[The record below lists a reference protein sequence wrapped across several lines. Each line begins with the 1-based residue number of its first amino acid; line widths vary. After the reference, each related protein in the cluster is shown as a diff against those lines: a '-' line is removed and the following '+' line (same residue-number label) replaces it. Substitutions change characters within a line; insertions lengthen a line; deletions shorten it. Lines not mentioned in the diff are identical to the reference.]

1 MPKLIVIDGNSLMY
15 RAFYAL
21 PAMTSRGGTPTGA
34 IYGFL
39 SMLLKLAAGNPEYML
54 VAFDMHGPTIR
65 HESYAEYKSNR
76 KPMPDE
82 LREQMPII
90 KRILT
95 DMGIAVCECPGY
107 EADDLLGTFARI
119 ANSGGIDAL
128 LVTGDRDALQLIS
141 DSTHV
146 LMTKKGISETI
157 EFDAETLYEQ
167 YGVTPAQIVDLKGL
181 MGDAS
186 DNIPGIPG
194 VGEKTAVKL
203 IKKYGGLEESLKH
216 ADDEKGALRQKLT
229 DNADIAS
236 ISYQLAVIH
245 TDAPIDMKITDCA
258 FDASQLQNA
267 VPLMTELELKSLIAR
282 IPKVDM
288 PAESTSYEK
297 VAEEIAVKD
306 MDELELALT
315 SISKSGVL
323 AIVVADNFVSI
334 SDSAERQH
342 LISTNASLIERGLD
356 ACDVFRALKPVL
368 ENPTVPKLTFDAKKI
383 MHTLSRYEIKLN
395 GLKFDAMIADYLI
408 HATRPASSLHDLY
421 KGRFGTEEGTSA
433 GAAGLFILFEGMT
446 HDMEKLQLMELY
458 ETVELPL
465 ISVLFDMEETGFS
478 IDTDILAALSD
489 SMSIRIR
496 ELSNEIYEL
505 AGEQFSILSTKQL
518 GSILFEKLGL
528 PPYRKTKTG
537 YSTDSETLEALHDMH
552 PIIPLITEYRFLTK
566 LKSTFLDGLKAL
578 VDEHGR
584 VHTSFNQNVTA
595 TGRIS
600 STEPNLQNIP
610 VRTQIGREI
619 RKAFVASRGNM
630 LVGADYSQIELRLLA
645 HMSGDERMIE
655 AFINEDDIH
664 STTASEVFGVPV
676 DEVTPEQRSAAKAV
690 NFGIVYGISDY
701 GLARNLGITR
711 RIASEYISMYMK
723 RYEGVSRYMKE
734 CVENGKKNRYAV
746 TIMGRRREL
755 PEIGSSNFNTRS
767 FGERVAMNMPI
778 QGSAADLIKLAM
790 VRVHRRLTAD
800 GLKAKLVLQIHD
812 ELIIDCPE
820 DEVGQVKLI
829 LEDCMQNVVKL
840 RVPLTADV
848 HTGLSWYDTK

>member
-1 MPKLIVIDGNSLMY
+1 MI
-15 RAFYAL
+15 
-21 PAMTSRGGTPTGA
+21 
-34 IYGFL
+34 
-39 SMLLKLAAGNPEYML
+39 
-54 VAFDMHGPTIR
+54 
-65 HESYAEYKSNR
+65 
-76 KPMPDE
+76 
-82 LREQMPII
+82 
-90 KRILT
+90 
-95 DMGIAVCECPGY
+95 
-107 EADDLLGTFARI
+107 
-119 ANSGGIDAL
+119 
-128 LVTGDRDALQLIS
+128 
-141 DSTHV
+141 
-146 LMTKKGISETI
+146 
-157 EFDAETLYEQ
+157 
-167 YGVTPAQIVDLKGL
+167 
-181 MGDAS
+181 
-186 DNIPGIPG
+186 
-194 VGEKTAVKL
+194 
-203 IKKYGGLEESLKH
+203 
-216 ADDEKGALRQKLT
+216 
-229 DNADIAS
+229 
-236 ISYQLAVIH
+236 
-245 TDAPIDMKITDCA
+245 
-258 FDASQLQNA
+258 
-267 VPLMTELELKSLIAR
+267 
-282 IPKVDM
+282 
-288 PAESTSYEK
+288 
-297 VAEEIAVKD
+297 
-306 MDELELALT
+306 
-315 SISKSGVL
+315 
-323 AIVVADNFVSI
+323 
-334 SDSAERQH
+334 
-342 LISTNASLIERGLD
+342 
-356 ACDVFRALKPVL
+356 
-368 ENPTVPKLTFDAKKI
+368 PKLTFDAKKI
-383 MHTLSRYEIKLN
+383 MHTLSRYGIKLN

-408 HATRPASSLHDLY
+408 HATRPASSLQDLY
-421 KGRFGTEEGTSA
+421 KGRFGTEEGPSA

-790 VRVHRRLTAD
+790 VRVHQRLTAD

>member
-1 MPKLIVIDGNSLMY
+1 
-15 RAFYAL
+15 
-21 PAMTSRGGTPTGA
+21 
-34 IYGFL
+34 
-39 SMLLKLAAGNPEYML
+39 
-54 VAFDMHGPTIR
+54 
-65 HESYAEYKSNR
+65 
-76 KPMPDE
+76 MPDE

-95 DMGIAVCECPGY
+95 DMGISVCECPGY
-107 EADDLLGTFARI
+107 EADDLLGTFAKI
-119 ANSGGIDAL
+119 ANGEGVDAL

-203 IKKYGGLEESLKH
+203 IKKYGGLEEALKH

-229 DNADIAS
+229 DNAGIAR
-236 ISYQLAVIH
+236 ISYGLAVIH
-245 TDAPIDMKITDCA
+245 TDAPINMKIADCT
-258 FDASQLQNA
+258 FDALKLQNA
-267 VPLMTELELKSLIAR
+267 IPLMTELELKRLIAR
-282 IPKVDM
+282 IPKADS
-288 PAESTSYEK
+288 PTESSTYIK
-297 VAEEIAVKD
+297 TAEEIAVKD
-306 MDELELALT
+306 IGELEPALT
-315 SISKSGVL
+315 SILKSGML
-323 AIVVADNFVSI
+323 AIVISDSFVSI
-334 SDSAERQH
+334 SGSADRQYF
-342 LISTNASLIERGLD
+342 ISTNVSLIERGID
-356 ACDVFRALKPVL
+356 AGDVFRTLKPVL
-368 ENPTVPKLTFDAKKI
+368 ENPAVLKLTFDAKKI
-383 MHTLSRYEIKLN
+383 MHTLSSYEITFN

-408 HATRPASSLHDLY
+408 HATHPASSLQDLY
-421 KGRFGTEEGTSA
+421 KSRFGTEEGTSA
-433 GAAGLFILFEGMT
+433 GAAGLFVLFEEMML
-446 HDMEKLQLMELY
+446 DMEKLQLMELY

-478 IDTDILAALSD
+478 IDTGILAALSD
-489 SMSIRIR
+489 SMSIRIG
-496 ELSNEIYEL
+496 ELSDEIYEL

-595 TGRIS
+595 NGRIS

-610 VRTQIGREI
+610 IRTQAGREI
-619 RKAFVASRGNM
+619 RKAFVASPGNL

-655 AFINEDDIH
+655 AFIDEDDIH
-664 STTASEVFGVPV
+664 RTTASEVFSTPLG
-676 DEVTPEQRSAAKAV
+676 EVTHQQRNAAKAV

-701 GLARNLGITR
+701 GLARNLGIAR
-711 RIASEYISMYMK
+711 KVASEYISMYMK

-734 CVENGKKNRYAV
+734 CVESGKKNKYAV

-755 PEIGSSNFNTRS
+755 PEISSSNFNTRS

-790 VRVHRRLTAD
+790 VRVHRRLTTEN
-800 GLKAKLVLQIHD
+800 LKAKLVLQIHD

-820 DEVGQVKLI
+820 DEVGQVKQI
-829 LEDCMQNVVKL
+829 LEDCMQNVMKL

-848 HTGLSWYDTK
+848 HTGRSWYDAK

>member
-39 SMLLKLAAGNPEYML
+39 SMLLKLTAGNPEYML

-90 KRILT
+90 KRVLA

-107 EADDLLGTFARI
+107 EADDLLGTFAKI
-119 ANSGGIDAL
+119 ANDVGVHAL

-141 DSTHV
+141 DNTHV
-146 LMTKKGISETI
+146 LMTKKGISETV

-216 ADDEKGALRQKLT
+216 AEDEKGALRQKLM
-229 DNADIAS
+229 DNADIAR

-245 TDAPIDMKITDCA
+245 TDAPIDMEIADCS
-258 FDASQLQNA
+258 FDASKLQKA
-267 VPLMTELELKSLIAR
+267 IPLMTELELKSLIAR
-282 IPKVDM
+282 IPKADA
-288 PAESTSYEK
+288 PAESPAYVK
-297 VAEEIAVKD
+297 AAEEIAVKD
-306 MDELELALT
+306 LDELEPALT
-315 SISKSGVL
+315 AISKSGTL
-323 AIVVADNFVSI
+323 AIVISDSFVSI
-334 SDSAERQH
+334 SDSADRQYF
-342 LISTNASLIERGLD
+342 ISTNASLIERGLD
-356 ACDVFRALKPVL
+356 AGDVFKTLKPVL
-368 ENPTVPKLTFDAKKI
+368 DNPSILKLTFDAKKI
-383 MHTLSRYEIKLN
+383 MHTLSLYGIKLN

-408 HATRPASSLHDLY
+408 HATRPSSSLQDLY
-421 KGRFGTEEGTSA
+421 KGRFGADEGTSA
-433 GAAGLFILFEGMT
+433 GAAGLFVLFEEMMRDLEG
-446 HDMEKLQLMELY
+446 LQLMELY

-465 ISVLFDMEETGFS
+465 ISVLFDMEKTGFS
-478 IDTDILAALSD
+478 IDTGILEVLSD
-489 SMSIRIR
+489 SMYIRIR
-496 ELSNEIYEL
+496 ALSDEIYEL

-610 VRTQIGREI
+610 VRTQVGREI
-619 RKAFVASRGNM
+619 RKAFVASPGNL

-655 AFINEDDIH
+655 AFIDEDDIH
-664 STTASEVFGVPV
+664 SATASEVFGTPL
-676 DEVTPEQRSAAKAV
+676 DEVTPQQRSAAKAV

-711 RIASEYISMYMK
+711 RVASDYISMYMK

-734 CVENGKKNRYAV
+734 CVENGKRNKYAV

-755 PEIGSSNFNTRS
+755 PEISSSNFNTRS

-790 VRVHRRLTAD
+790 VRVHRRLTDD

-820 DEVGQVKLI
+820 DEVGQVKQI
-829 LEDCMQNVVKL
+829 LEDCMQNVMKL

-848 HTGLSWYDTK
+848 HTGRSWYDAK